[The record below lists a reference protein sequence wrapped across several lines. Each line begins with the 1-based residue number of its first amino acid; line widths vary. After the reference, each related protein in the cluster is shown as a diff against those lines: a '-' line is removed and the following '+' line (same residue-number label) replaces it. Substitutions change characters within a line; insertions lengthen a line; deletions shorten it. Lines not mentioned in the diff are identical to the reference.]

1 MRTGSLRRRISW
13 TPIDPHVH
21 MKLVDRF
28 DAETALPAADLRV
41 GTFWRTTE
49 YLGQLPADGAR
60 KMQLLQA
67 YETFAA
73 PAERIDAVW
82 RLPMHAAVVS
92 MALWRKGVELGVA
105 QERLHHVPNG
115 LDHSIF
121 SPIRPFAG
129 RAPQVAFLAHET
141 PVKGLAEAIAVAR
154 IVHRESPDVP
164 IVAFGSRPRP
174 DSIPAF
180 VSYVRGLSGRS
191 LVEQVYD
198 SSSVFLCASHREGFG
213 FPSLEAMACGAAL
226 VSTRNGGVDE
236 FAVDGESAVLAD
248 VGDIDGLAAAVLE
261 LLADSARH
269 DQIAANGL
277 RASERFSWEAS
288 VTAFEAAARAA
299 LDEPFGSAA

>member
-1 MRTGSLRRRISW
+1 
-13 TPIDPHVH
+13 
-21 MKLVDRF
+21 
-28 DAETALPAADLRV
+28 
-41 GTFWRTTE
+41 
-49 YLGQLPADGAR
+49 
-60 KMQLLQA
+60 
-67 YETFAA
+67 
-73 PAERIDAVW
+73 
-82 RLPMHAAVVS
+82 
-92 MALWRKGVELGVA
+92 
-105 QERLHHVPNG
+105 
-115 LDHSIF
+115 
-121 SPIRPFAG
+121 
-129 RAPQVAFLAHET
+129 
-141 PVKGLAEAIAVAR
+141 
-154 IVHRESPDVP
+154 
-164 IVAFGSRPRP
+164 
-174 DSIPAF
+174 
-180 VSYVRGLSGRS
+180 VRGLSGRS

-299 LDEPFGSAA
+299 LDEPIGSAA